1 MRFAHLFKTFRF
13 IWLAPLLVSSSW
25 AALIT
30 TPYIALYNQPKY
42 AQAKSLPY
50 ANPQATKGG
59 TLILAADGSFDNLN
73 SMNGKGNVTEGGNYI
88 FDSLLSKSLDEP
100 GVYYPLLAEK
110 VSFDPKKTAFIIF
123 HLNPKARFSNGQPV
137 TAQDVKYSFELFQT
151 QSNFGLQMYLA
162 DLNRLEVLSP
172 LQVKMHFKSGHNP
185 EMTMIVAQMPI
196 YSKQEWQKRDFK
208 ELTLKPMLGSGP
220 YVIEHIDAGRSIS
233 YKRNPRYWGKDLMV
247 NRGRYN
253 FDRIK
258 YRYYRSPEIKF
269 EAFKSG
275 QFTLHEEKQVN
286 RWVKDYQF
294 PAVRQGQVQ
303 RYRFQHH
310 NPIPT
315 QSLIFNTRRQPFA
328 DIRFRQALSFAY
340 DFEWLN
346 KAMFYGEYQRLNS
359 FFSNSEL
366 ASHGRPSV
374 QELHILKP
382 HLKQLD
388 PLQRQAVLQ
397 DWKYPQSDA
406 SGFNRN
412 NLLKA
417 RQLLLKA
424 GYRYQQGKLVNAA
437 GQPVQIEFL
446 LHQAEQQRDLMPYL
460 RHLKRLG
467 IQASIRMVETA
478 QYYERLR
485 NYQFDMIVDT
495 MPQSLTPG
503 QEQKQFWGSQA
514 ATQPGNYNYAGIR
527 NPAIDAVIQ
536 QVTQAQNR
544 EQLVNSTRALDR
556 LLRAGY
562 YHILTYGTGEYWYA
576 YWNMYQQPQ
585 RKPKLSAGI
594 DYWWVDAAKARHV
607 ADYFKQH

>member
-1 MRFAHLFKTFRF
+1 MVV
-13 IWLAPLLVSSSW
+13 PLVMNTSW

-30 TPYIALYNQPKY
+30 TPYIALHSPPKY
-42 AQAKSLPY
+42 SHLQSLPY
-50 ANPQATKGG
+50 ANPQAPKGG
-59 TLILAADGSFDNLN
+59 ALILAADGSFDNLN
-73 SMNGKGNVTEGGNYI
+73 SMNGKGNVTEGINYI

-123 HLNPKARFSNGQPV
+123 HLNPKARFSNGQPL
-137 TAQDVKYSFELFQT
+137 TAEDVKYSFELYQT

-162 DLNRLEVLSP
+162 DLNKLEVLSA
-172 LQVKMHFKSGHNP
+172 LKIKMHFKSGHNP
-185 EMTMIVAQMPI
+185 EMAMIVAQMPI
-196 YSKQEWQKRDFK
+196 YSKRQWQRRDFK
-208 ELTLKPMLGSGP
+208 DLTLKPILGSGP
-220 YVIEHIDAGRSIS
+220 YVIERIDPGRSIS
-233 YKRNPRYWGKDLMV
+233 YQRNPQYWGKDLLV

-253 FDRIK
+253 FDRIQ

-286 RWVKDYQF
+286 RWIRDYQF
-294 PAVRQGQVQ
+294 PAVRQGQVK
-303 RYRFQHH
+303 RYRFRHQ
-310 NPIPT
+310 NPVPT
-315 QSLIFNTRRQPFA
+315 QSLVFNTRRQPFA

-366 ASHGRPSV
+366 ASRGRPSA
-374 QELHILKP
+374 QELQILKP
-382 HLKQLD
+382 HLQKLHPVQH
-388 PLQRQAVLQ
+388 QAVLQ
-397 DWKYPQSDA
+397 DWQYPQSDA
-406 SGFNRN
+406 SGFNRQ

-424 GYRYQQGKLVNAA
+424 GYRYQQGQLVNAS
-437 GQPVQIEFL
+437 GQAVKIEFL
-446 LHQAEQQRDLMPYL
+446 LHQVEQQRHLMPYL

-467 IQASIRMVETA
+467 IQANIRMVETA

-485 NYQFDMIVDT
+485 NYQFDMIVDS

-503 QEQKQFWGSQA
+503 QEQKQFWSSQA
-514 ATQPGNYNYAGIR
+514 AKQVGNYNYAGIQ
-527 NPAIDAVIQ
+527 NPAIDAVIK
-536 QVTQAQNR
+536 QVIQAQNR
-544 EQLVNSTRALDR
+544 EQVIDSTRALDR

-562 YHILTYGTGEYWYA
+562 YHIPTYGTGEYWYA
-576 YWNMYQQPQ
+576 YWNMYQQPKL
-585 RKPKLSAGI
+585 KPKLSAGI
-594 DYWWVDAAKARHV
+594 DYWWVDAAKAQRV
-607 ADYFKQH
+607 ANYFKQH

>member
-1 MRFAHLFKTFRF
+1 MVV
-13 IWLAPLLVSSSW
+13 PLVMNTSW

-30 TPYIALYNQPKY
+30 TPYIALHSPPKY
-42 AQAKSLPY
+42 SHLQSLPY
-50 ANPQATKGG
+50 ANSQAPKGG
-59 TLILAADGSFDNLN
+59 ALILAADGSFDNLN
-73 SMNGKGNVTEGGNYI
+73 SMNGKGNVTEGINYI

-123 HLNPKARFSNGQPV
+123 HLNPKARFSNGQPL
-137 TAQDVKYSFELFQT
+137 TAEDVKYSFELYQT

-162 DLNRLEVLSP
+162 DIHQLEVLSP
-172 LQVKMHFKSGHNP
+172 LKIKMHFKSGHNP
-185 EMTMIVAQMPI
+185 EMAMIVAQMPI
-196 YSKQEWQKRDFK
+196 YSKRQWQGRDFK
-208 ELTLKPMLGSGP
+208 DLTLKPILGSGP
-220 YVIEHIDAGRSIS
+220 YVIERIDPGRSIS
-233 YKRNPRYWGKDLMV
+233 YQRNPQYWGKDLLV

-253 FDRIK
+253 FDRIQ

-286 RWVKDYQF
+286 RWIRDYQF
-294 PAVRQGQVQ
+294 PAVRQGQVK
-303 RYRFQHH
+303 RYRFRHQ
-310 NPIPT
+310 NPVPT
-315 QSLIFNTRRQPFA
+315 QSLVFNTRRQPFA

-366 ASHGRPSV
+366 ASRGRPSA
-374 QELHILKP
+374 QELQILKP
-382 HLKQLD
+382 HLQKLH
-388 PLQRQAVLQ
+388 PVQRQAVLQ
-397 DWKYPQSDA
+397 DWQYPQSDA
-406 SGFNRN
+406 SGFNRQ

-424 GYRYQQGKLVNAA
+424 GYRYQQGQLVNAS
-437 GQPVQIEFL
+437 GQAVKIEFL
-446 LHQAEQQRDLMPYL
+446 LHQVEQQRHLMPYL

-467 IQASIRMVETA
+467 IQANIRMVETA

-485 NYQFDMIVDT
+485 NYQFDMIVDS

-503 QEQKQFWGSQA
+503 QEQKQFWSSQA
-514 ATQPGNYNYAGIR
+514 AKQVGNYNYAGIQ
-527 NPAIDAVIQ
+527 NPAIDAVIK
-536 QVTQAQNR
+536 QVIQAQNR
-544 EQLVNSTRALDR
+544 EQVIESTRALDR

-562 YHILTYGTGEYWYA
+562 YHIPTYGTGEYWYA
-576 YWNMYQQPQ
+576 YWNMYQQPKL
-585 RKPKLSAGI
+585 KPKLSAGI
-594 DYWWVDAAKARHV
+594 DYWWVDAAKAQHV
-607 ADYFKQH
+607 ANYFKQH

>member
-1 MRFAHLFKTFRF
+1 MVV
-13 IWLAPLLVSSSW
+13 PLVMNTSW

-30 TPYIALYNQPKY
+30 TPYIALHSPPKY
-42 AQAKSLPY
+42 SHLQSLPY
-50 ANPQATKGG
+50 ANPQAPKGG
-59 TLILAADGSFDNLN
+59 ALILAADGSFDNLN
-73 SMNGKGNVTEGGNYI
+73 SMNGKGNVTEGINYI

-123 HLNPKARFSNGQPV
+123 HLNPKARFSNGQPL
-137 TAQDVKYSFELFQT
+137 TAEDVKYSFELYQT

-162 DLNRLEVLSP
+162 DIHQLEVLSA
-172 LQVKMHFKSGHNP
+172 LKIKMHFKSGHNP
-185 EMTMIVAQMPI
+185 EMAMIVAQMPI
-196 YSKQEWQKRDFK
+196 YSKRQWQGRDFK
-208 ELTLKPMLGSGP
+208 DLTLKPILGSGP
-220 YVIEHIDAGRSIS
+220 YVIERIDPGRSIS
-233 YKRNPRYWGKDLMV
+233 YQRNPQYWGKDLLV

-253 FDRIK
+253 FDRIQ

-286 RWVKDYQF
+286 RWIRDYQF
-294 PAVRQGQVQ
+294 PAVRQGQVK
-303 RYRFQHH
+303 RYRFRHQ
-310 NPIPT
+310 NPVPT
-315 QSLIFNTRRQPFA
+315 QSLVFNTRRQPFA

-366 ASHGRPSV
+366 ASRGRPSA
-374 QELHILKP
+374 QELQILKP
-382 HLKQLD
+382 HLQKLH
-388 PLQRQAVLQ
+388 PVQRQAVLQ
-397 DWKYPQSDA
+397 DWQYPQSDA
-406 SGFNRN
+406 LGFNRQ

-424 GYRYQQGKLVNAA
+424 GYRYQQGQLVNAS
-437 GQPVQIEFL
+437 GQAVKIEFL
-446 LHQAEQQRDLMPYL
+446 LHQVEQQRHLMPYL

-467 IQASIRMVETA
+467 IQANIRMVETA

-485 NYQFDMIVDT
+485 NYQFDMIVDS

-503 QEQKQFWGSQA
+503 QEQKQFWSSQA
-514 ATQPGNYNYAGIR
+514 AKQVGNYNYAGIQ
-527 NPAIDAVIQ
+527 NPAIDAVIK
-536 QVTQAQNR
+536 QVIQAQNR
-544 EQLVNSTRALDR
+544 EQVIDSTRALDR

-562 YHILTYGTGEYWYA
+562 YHIPTYGTGEYWYA
-576 YWNMYQQPQ
+576 YWNMYQQPKL
-585 RKPKLSAGI
+585 KPKLSAGI
-594 DYWWVDAAKARHV
+594 DYWWVDAAKAQRV
-607 ADYFKQH
+607 ANYFKQH

>member
-1 MRFAHLFKTFRF
+1 MVV
-13 IWLAPLLVSSSW
+13 PLVMNTSW

-30 TPYIALYNQPKY
+30 TPYIALHSPPKY
-42 AQAKSLPY
+42 SHLQSLPY
-50 ANPQATKGG
+50 ANPQAPKGG
-59 TLILAADGSFDNLN
+59 ALILAADGSFDNLN
-73 SMNGKGNVTEGGNYI
+73 SMNGKGNVTEGINYI

-123 HLNPKARFSNGQPV
+123 HLNPKARFSNGQPL
-137 TAQDVKYSFELFQT
+137 TAEDVKYSFELYQT

-162 DLNRLEVLSP
+162 DIHQLEVLSA
-172 LQVKMHFKSGHNP
+172 LKIKMHFKSGHNP
-185 EMTMIVAQMPI
+185 EMAMIVAQMPI
-196 YSKQEWQKRDFK
+196 YSKRQWQRRDFK
-208 ELTLKPMLGSGP
+208 DLTLKPILGSGP
-220 YVIEHIDAGRSIS
+220 YVIERIDPGRSIS
-233 YKRNPRYWGKDLMV
+233 YQRNPQYWGKDLLV

-253 FDRIK
+253 FDRIQ

-286 RWVKDYQF
+286 RWIRDYQF
-294 PAVRQGQVQ
+294 PAVRQGQVK
-303 RYRFQHH
+303 RYRFRHQ
-310 NPIPT
+310 NPVPT
-315 QSLIFNTRRQPFA
+315 QSLVFNTRRQPFA

-366 ASHGRPSV
+366 ASQGPPSA
-374 QELHILKP
+374 QELQILQP
-382 HLKQLD
+382 HLQKLH
-388 PLQRQAVLQ
+388 PVQRQAVLQ
-397 DWKYPQSDA
+397 DWQYPQSDA
-406 SGFNRN
+406 SGFNRQ

-424 GYRYQQGKLVNAA
+424 GYRYQQGQLVNAS
-437 GQPVQIEFL
+437 GQAVKIEFL
-446 LHQAEQQRDLMPYL
+446 LHQVEQQRHLMPYL

-467 IQASIRMVETA
+467 IQANIRMVETA

-485 NYQFDMIVDT
+485 NYQFDMIVDS

-503 QEQKQFWGSQA
+503 QEQKQFWSSQA
-514 ATQPGNYNYAGIR
+514 AKQVGNYNYAGIQ
-527 NPAIDAVIQ
+527 NPAIDAVIK
-536 QVTQAQNR
+536 QVIQAQNR
-544 EQLVNSTRALDR
+544 EQVIDSTRALDR

-562 YHILTYGTGEYWYA
+562 YHIPTYGTGEYWYA
-576 YWNMYQQPQ
+576 YWNMYQQPKL
-585 RKPKLSAGI
+585 KPKLSAGI
-594 DYWWVDAAKARHV
+594 DYWWVDAAKAQRV
-607 ADYFKQH
+607 ANYFKQH

>member
-1 MRFAHLFKTFRF
+1 MVV
-13 IWLAPLLVSSSW
+13 PLVMNTSW

-30 TPYIALYNQPKY
+30 TPYIALHSPPKY
-42 AQAKSLPY
+42 SHLQSLPY
-50 ANPQATKGG
+50 ANSQAPKGG
-59 TLILAADGSFDNLN
+59 ALILAADGSFDNLN
-73 SMNGKGNVTEGGNYI
+73 SMNGKGNVTEGINYI

-110 VSFDPKKTAFIIF
+110 VSFDPKKTTFIIF
-123 HLNPKARFSNGQPV
+123 HLNPKARFSNGQPL
-137 TAQDVKYSFELFQT
+137 TAEDVKYSFELYQT

-162 DLNRLEVLSP
+162 DLNKLEVLSA

-185 EMTMIVAQMPI
+185 EMAMIVAQMPI
-196 YSKQEWQKRDFK
+196 YSKRQWQGRDFK
-208 ELTLKPMLGSGP
+208 DLTLKPILGSGP
-220 YVIEHIDAGRSIS
+220 YVIERIDPGRSIS
-233 YKRNPRYWGKDLMV
+233 YQRNPQYWGKNLLV

-253 FDRIK
+253 FDRIQ

-286 RWVKDYQF
+286 RWIRDYQF
-294 PAVRQGQVQ
+294 PAVRQGQVK
-303 RYRFQHH
+303 RYRFRHQ
-310 NPIPT
+310 NPVPT
-315 QSLIFNTRRQPFA
+315 QSLVFNTRRQPFA

-366 ASHGRPSV
+366 ASQGPPSA
-374 QELHILKP
+374 QELQILQP
-382 HLKQLD
+382 HLQKLH
-388 PLQRQAVLQ
+388 PVQRQAVLQ
-397 DWKYPQSDA
+397 DWQYPQSDA
-406 SGFNRN
+406 SGFNRQ

-424 GYRYQQGKLVNAA
+424 GYRYQQGQLVNAS
-437 GQPVQIEFL
+437 GQAVKIEFL
-446 LHQAEQQRDLMPYL
+446 LHQMEQQRHLMPYL

-467 IQASIRMVETA
+467 IQANIRMVETA

-485 NYQFDMIVDT
+485 NYQFDMIVDS

-503 QEQKQFWGSQA
+503 QEQKQFWSSQA
-514 ATQPGNYNYAGIR
+514 AKQVGNYNYAGIQ
-527 NPAIDAVIQ
+527 NPAIDAVIK
-536 QVTQAQNR
+536 QVIQAQNR
-544 EQLVNSTRALDR
+544 EQVIDSTRALDR

-562 YHILTYGTGEYWYA
+562 YHIPTYGTGEYWYA
-576 YWNMYQQPQ
+576 YWNMYQQPKL
-585 RKPKLSAGI
+585 KPKLSAGI
-594 DYWWVDAAKARHV
+594 DYWWVDAAKAQRV
-607 ADYFKQH
+607 ANYFKQH

>member
-1 MRFAHLFKTFRF
+1 MVV
-13 IWLAPLLVSSSW
+13 PLVMNTSW

-30 TPYIALYNQPKY
+30 TPYIALHSPPKY
-42 AQAKSLPY
+42 SHLQSLPY
-50 ANPQATKGG
+50 ANPQAPKGG
-59 TLILAADGSFDNLN
+59 ALILAADGSFDNLN
-73 SMNGKGNVTEGGNYI
+73 SMNGKGNVTEGINYI

-137 TAQDVKYSFELFQT
+137 TAEDVKYSFELYQT

-162 DLNRLEVLSP
+162 DIHQLEVLSP
-172 LQVKMHFKSGHNP
+172 LKIKMHFKSGHNP
-185 EMTMIVAQMPI
+185 EMAMIVAQMPI
-196 YSKQEWQKRDFK
+196 YSKRQWQGRDFK
-208 ELTLKPMLGSGP
+208 DLTLKPILGSGP
-220 YVIEHIDAGRSIS
+220 YVIERIDPGRSIS
-233 YKRNPRYWGKDLMV
+233 YQRNPQYWGKNLLV

-253 FDRIK
+253 FDRIQ

-286 RWVKDYQF
+286 RWIRDYQF
-294 PAVRQGQVQ
+294 PAVRQGQVK
-303 RYRFQHH
+303 RYRFRHQ
-310 NPIPT
+310 NPVPT
-315 QSLIFNTRRQPFA
+315 QSLVFNTRRQPFA

-366 ASHGRPSV
+366 ASRGRPSA
-374 QELHILKP
+374 QELQILKP
-382 HLKQLD
+382 HLQKLH
-388 PLQRQAVLQ
+388 PVQRQAVLQ
-397 DWKYPQSDA
+397 DWQYPQSDA
-406 SGFNRN
+406 SGFNRQ

-424 GYRYQQGKLVNAA
+424 GYRYQQGQLVNAS
-437 GQPVQIEFL
+437 GQAVKIEFL
-446 LHQAEQQRDLMPYL
+446 LHQVEQQRHLMPYL

-467 IQASIRMVETA
+467 IQANIRMVETA

-485 NYQFDMIVDT
+485 NYQFDMIVDS

-503 QEQKQFWGSQA
+503 QEQKQFWSSQA
-514 ATQPGNYNYAGIR
+514 AKQVGNYNYAGIQ
-527 NPAIDAVIQ
+527 NPAIDAVIK
-536 QVTQAQNR
+536 QVIQAQNR
-544 EQLVNSTRALDR
+544 EQVIDSTRALDR

-562 YHILTYGTGEYWYA
+562 YHIPTYGTGEYWYA
-576 YWNMYQQPQ
+576 YWNMYQQPKL
-585 RKPKLSAGI
+585 KPKLSAGI
-594 DYWWVDAAKARHV
+594 DYWWVDAAKAQRV
-607 ADYFKQH
+607 ANYFKQH